1 MHAQLKHT
9 LIALVLSVGCV
20 GAAFAYQFD
29 FGALKTEQ
37 FYQDEVSF
45 GLPRNFNLARSPL
58 HIPKQYGRLMTITAS
73 SRYAT
78 LWFESADGV
87 IRNINVDANTP
98 LLISRQGELVA
109 P

>member
-1 MHAQLKHT
+1 MHRSFKHT
-9 LIALVLSVGCV
+9 LIALVLFVGGV
-20 GAAFAYQFD
+20 SAALAYQFD

-78 LWFESADGV
+78 LWFETADGV
-87 IRNINVDANTP
+87 IRNVNVDMSTP